1 MKKGIERF
9 CKILRQHYKPGSH
22 TWVRDVLLEV
32 CDTEL
37 SNGIPL
43 VLDVDEII
51 SQLDCLK
58 LLSKQCKYNAEK
70 TISDSLQR
78 KMSHIR

>member
-1 MKKGIERF
+1 M
-9 CKILRQHYKPGSH
+9 RQHYKPGSH

-58 LLSKQCKYNAEK
+58 LLSKQCKYNAKKQFRQFAEK
-70 TISDSLQR
+70 NVP
-78 KMSHIR
+78 H